1 MENPL
6 RLPPGA
12 TEQDLRTA
20 IVHAGRIAYDRGLIT
35 ADDGNLSARL
45 DRERILLTPSGGCK
59 GRLAPD
65 GLLVLDLSG
74 QVLSPGGGNARPSSE
89 TPMHLAAY
97 RERPDVGAV
106 IHAHPPY
113 CIALTVAG
121 IPLRADVL
129 PEVLATLGAVP
140 TSDFAMPASDEN
152 ADAIRELIQ
161 EHDAILLRQHGALAV
176 GADLEQALMRME
188 RVEHAAMVIALATLL
203 GKVDVV
209 PPEARDRLLAMY
221 AASRARPG

>member
-1 MENPL
+1 MENTL

-12 TEQDLRTA
+12 TEQDLRSA
-20 IVHAGRIAYDRGLIT
+20 IVQAGRIAYHRGLIT

-59 GRLAPD
+59 GRLAAD
-65 GLLVLDLSG
+65 ELLVVDLSG
-74 QVLSPGGGNARPSSE
+74 QVLSPGVGNARPSSE

-113 CIALTVAG
+113 SIALTVAD

-129 PEVLATLGAVP
+129 PEVLATLGSVP
-140 TSDFAMPASDEN
+140 TSDFAMPASAEN
-152 ADAIRELIQ
+152 ADAIRELIR

>member
-1 MENPL
+1 MKDVL

-20 IVHAGRIAYDRGLIT
+20 IVTAGRIAYQRGLIT

-45 DRERILLTPSGGCK
+45 DGERILLTPSGGCK

-65 GLLVLDLSG
+65 ELLVLDLSG
-74 QVLSPGGGNARPSSE
+74 KVLSPGTGGARPSSE

-113 CIALTVAG
+113 SIALTVAD
-121 IPLRADVL
+121 IPLRADIL
-129 PEVLATLGAVP
+129 PEVLATLGSVP

-152 ADAIRELIQ
+152 ADAIRGLIRD
-161 EHDAILLRQHGALAV
+161 HDAILLRQHGVLTV

-203 GKVDVV
+203 GKVQSI
-209 PPEARDRLLAMY
+209 PQEAQDRLLAIY
-221 AASRARPG
+221 AARKNSGR

>member
-1 MENPL
+1 MKNRL
-6 RLPPGA
+6 RLSSKA
-12 TEQDLRTA
+12 SEQDLRAA
-20 IVHAGRIAYDRGLIT
+20 IIETGRIAYDRGLIT

-65 GLLVLDLSG
+65 ELLVLDLTG
-74 QVLSPGGGNARPSSE
+74 QVLSPGAGAARPSSE
-89 TPMHLAAY
+89 APMHLAAY
-97 RERPDVGAV
+97 HERPDIGAV

-113 CIALTVAG
+113 CIALTVAD

-129 PEVLATLGAVP
+129 PEVLATLGSVP

-152 ADAIRELIQ
+152 ADAIRDLIR
-161 EHDAILLRQHGALAV
+161 EHDAILLRQHGALVV
-176 GADLEQALMRME
+176 GADLEQALIRME

-203 GKVDVV
+203 GKVQSI
-209 PPEARDRLLAMY
+209 PREAQDRLLAMY
-221 AASRARPG
+221 AATRSRPP